1 MVLGNICSLVDS
13 TNNAL
18 RKIKHDGISFLL
30 GETVKIQ
37 LTAAYNQI
45 YSLIFGLHCADF
57 TS

>member
-30 GETVKIQ
+30 GETGIVRK
-37 LTAAYNQI
+37 
-45 YSLIFGLHCADF
+45 S
-57 TS
+57 